1 MFSVSRQPIDGPDF
15 CGGGIRWLCAFLSS
29 TVPTFLGSA
38 GDRTPPRLPSVARTR
53 NGVLLLSQ
61 DVVKKG
67 EGAASSATTQAE
79 GALAA
84 TQSGVTAAEGKIEE
98 VMAKLPSGGG
108 EAGGASAGA
117 GEDGTRAL
125 PGGDATTAAAADPYA
140 QDPED
145 KKMFGTCKVP
155 KVPDSC
161 AIC

>member
-1 MFSVSRQPIDGPDF
+1 M
-15 CGGGIRWLCAFLSS
+15 
-29 TVPTFLGSA
+29 
-38 GDRTPPRLPSVARTR
+38 
-53 NGVLLLSQ
+53 LLFSQ
-61 DVVKKG
+61 DAVTKG

-84 TQSGVTAAEGKIEE
+84 TQSGVTAAEGKIDE

-108 EAGGASAGA
+108 EAGGAGA
-117 GEDGTRAL
+117 GEDGTRVL
-125 PGGDATTAAAADPYA
+125 PGSDATAAAAADPYA

-155 KVPDSC
+155 KAPDSC